1 MSVRLLNDTFQ
12 LWPALL
18 VISGSDPGLRV
29 GSYCTTK
36 NGGSG
41 LVLGLTNRSN
51 GTIKVKWDETDE
63 TVSDPQ
69 TSNLVPAAIPK
80 FDLEKFGQ
88 FAPEVIQHLARIVN
102 LEVDGMGSRFAT
114 PRGTPRGSTKTTPKV
129 SAINA
134 SQSFQAGT
142 PITVQSQDLSERHL
156 ARKFAAQH
164 LQSAALRT
172 IMMIFSMSHI
182 DEIIDSKPIRM
193 VLSDLIAQSAKP
205 SSLEVGV
212 PLGDLIRAGNVML
225 SSAIGIASP
234 WEASGNFS
242 DDSLNTS
249 DDDAGLT
256 DDDDDDDDYMT
267 EAEGNEDDTSGLPP
281 GSDQILI

>member
-1 MSVRLLNDTFQ
+1 M
-12 LWPALL
+12 
-18 VISGSDPGLRV
+18 ISGSDPGLRV

-63 TVSDPQ
+63 SISDPQ
-69 TSNLVPAAIPK
+69 TSNLVPATSSK

-88 FAPEVIQHLARIVN
+88 FSPEVIQHLARLVN
-102 LEVDGMGSRFAT
+102 LDMDGMGSKFAT

-129 SAINA
+129 STINA
-134 SQSFQAGT
+134 SQSFQTGT
-142 PITVQSQDLSERHL
+142 PISVQSQDLSERHL

-193 VLSDLIAQSAKP
+193 VL
-205 SSLEVGV
+205 
-212 PLGDLIRAGNVML
+212 
-225 SSAIGIASP
+225 
-234 WEASGNFS
+234 
-242 DDSLNTS
+242 
-249 DDDAGLT
+249 
-256 DDDDDDDDYMT
+256 
-267 EAEGNEDDTSGLPP
+267 
-281 GSDQILI
+281 